1 MGIYG
6 FSSKGEE
13 FLEYLG
19 SIDQDIKSGK
29 NAGIAERR
37 QKATH
42 VCMKVCLFRVGA
54 EITNLDRLACLSQVC
69 N

>member
-37 QKATH
+37 QKATDISL
-42 VCMKVCLFRVGA
+42 CLY
-54 EITNLDRLACLSQVC
+54 ESLSVYGWGR
-69 N
+69 NY